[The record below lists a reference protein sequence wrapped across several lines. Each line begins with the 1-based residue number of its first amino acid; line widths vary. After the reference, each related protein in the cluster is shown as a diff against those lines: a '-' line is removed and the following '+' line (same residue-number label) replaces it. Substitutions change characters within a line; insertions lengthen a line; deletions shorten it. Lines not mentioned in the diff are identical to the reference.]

1 MRTKAGEFRQD
12 DYNQYND
19 ISIKKVSDYLIQKGF
34 TVPHKDEDYDIDIV
48 AYKNNIEYRI
58 EVEVRT
64 KLNWT
69 SEKDY
74 PYSTVSFLGRKK
86 KYSKSSLFWY
96 FLVSNDVSNFLFCR
110 SDFIFQKQHQVSMR
124 MNTNKRYGIDIAYH
138 VPKQLCNFRTFNK

>member
-1 MRTKAGEFRQD
+1 MRTKIGLFRQD
-12 DYNQYND
+12 DYNKYND
-19 ISIKKVSDYLIQKGF
+19 VSIKKVSDYLIKKGF
-34 TVPHKDEDYDIDIV
+34 IVPQKNEDYDIDII

-86 KYSKSSLFWY
+86 KYCKFNIFWY
-96 FLVSNDVSNFLFCR
+96 FLVSNDINNFLFCQ
-110 SDFIFQKQHQVSMR
+110 SSYIFNKQYQVVKQVD
-124 MNTNKRYGIDIAYH
+124 TDKRYGIDIAYH
-138 VPKQLCNFRTFNK
+138 VPKQLCNFRTF

>member
-12 DYNQYND
+12 DYNKYND
-19 ISIKKVSDYLIQKGF
+19 ASIKKVCDYLIKKDF
-34 TVPHKDEDYDIDIV
+34 TVPHKDEDYDIDII

-74 PYSTVSFLGRKK
+74 PFDTVSFLGRKE
-86 KYSKSSLFWY
+86 KYSKPNMFWY
-96 FLVSNDVSNFLFCR
+96 FLVSNDINNFLFCR
-110 SDFIFQKQHQVSMR
+110 SDYIFNKQYQVIKQID
-124 MNTNKRYGIDIAYH
+124 TNKRYGIDIAYH
-138 VPKQLCNFRTFNK
+138 VPKQLCNFRTF